1 MSALLSAFS
10 EVLMFISDVWRVDDY
25 DVPPPVPLEDPRF
38 DTSGPI
44 ELGHRYVIQKST
56 GYARWVRIIDI
67 NAKGLDVAY
76 YDADP
81 RFVPGG
87 DRD

>member
-1 MSALLSAFS
+1 
-10 EVLMFISDVWRVDDY
+10 MFINDVWRVDDEY
-25 DVPPPVPLEDPRF
+25 EVPPLSPTMDDPRF

-44 ELGHRYVIQKST
+44 ELGYRYVIQRST
-56 GYARWVRIIDI
+56 GYARWVRIVDI

-87 DRD
+87 DK

>member
-1 MSALLSAFS
+1 
-10 EVLMFISDVWRVDDY
+10 MFINDVWRLDDY
-25 DVPPPVPLEDPRF
+25 EVPPPLPVADDPRF
-38 DTSGPI
+38 DTTGPV
-44 ELGHRYVIQKST
+44 ELGHRYIVQRST

-67 NAKGLDVAY
+67 NAQGLDVAF

-87 DRD
+87 EK